1 MAGPAFRAAAVRV
14 RVPATSANL
23 GPGFDALGLSLGL
36 YDDVVVRV
44 ADSGLHVDIAGEG
57 AETLPRD
64 ESHLL
69 VRSLRTA
76 FDLLGGQPRGLE
88 VVCANRIPHG
98 RGLGS
103 SSAAIC
109 AGIVAARAVTIGG
122 DARLDD
128 AALLELA
135 TEIEG
140 HPDNVAA
147 CLLGGFTLAWMDGGR
162 GPRDQDGPRAIPSFR
177 WSSCPA
183 RPVLTETARGLLPRT
198 VPHVDA
204 AANAG
209 RAALLVEAL
218 TRRPELLLA
227 ATEDR
232 LHQEYRAPAMP
243 ESVALVNRLR
253 ADGVPAVISGAGPT
267 VLALVEDGA
276 ADKVARTG
284 GRGVGRQP
292 ARPST
297 PRGRASCRSA
307 RRRGRRER
315 LAGEREGE
323 CLLEPVVLTSSL
335 HSDVFVAR
343 CFVSPIRDH
352 HSSGS
357 LPNCLRSL
365 PEQFRARSGTGT
377 TPHAPSQQGPSR
389 GISGRNPS
397 HVACLSAV
405 PGGTTAPA
413 RSGSTRSR
421 TAAGQH
427 NRSPSQTGRRPLQGR
442 TLRERHHRSDGRDC
456 RQHLSTTPRP
466 PQVLPLAPP
475 HGAAAPAPA
484 STAWSWPSCSRSRPA
499 SASGAP
505 RGCARA
511 S

>member
-44 ADSGLHVDIAGEG
+44 ADSGLHIDIAGEG
-57 AETLPRD
+57 ASTLPRD

-122 DARLDD
+122 ESRLDD
-128 AALLELA
+128 TALLELA

-147 CLLGGFTLAWMDGGR
+147 CLFGGFTLAWTDGGAA
-162 GPRDQDGPRAIPSFR
+162 RAIR
-177 WSSCPA
+177 MEPA
-183 RPVLTETARGLLPRT
+183 DSVVPVVFVPEKPVLTQTARGLLPPT

-218 TRRPELLLA
+218 TRRPELLLP

-243 ESVALVNRLR
+243 QSADLVNRLR

-267 VLALVEDGA
+267 VLALAEDSA
-276 ADKVARTG
+276 AEKVA
-284 GRGVGRQP
+284 
-292 ARPST
+292 
-297 PRGRASCRSA
+297 
-307 RRRGRRER
+307 R
-315 LAGEREGE
+315 LAGEGWAANR
-323 CLLEPVVLTSSL
+323 LAF
-335 HSDVFVAR
+335 D
-343 CFVSPIRDH
+343 
-352 HSSGS
+352 
-357 LPNCLRSL
+357 
-365 PEQFRARSGTGT
+365 
-377 TPHAPSQQGPSR
+377 
-389 GISGRNPS
+389 
-397 HVACLSAV
+397 
-405 PGGTTAPA
+405 TAGA
-413 RSGSTRSR
+413 S
-421 TAAGQH
+421 
-427 NRSPSQTGRRPLQGR
+427 
-442 TLRERHHRSDGRDC
+442 
-456 RQHLSTTPRP
+456 
-466 PQVLPLAPP
+466 VLPLTPA
-475 HGAAAPAPA
+475 GAASAGGE
-484 STAWSWPSCSRSRPA
+484 A
-499 SASGAP
+499 SAH
-505 RGCARA
+505 
-511 S
+511 